1 MGEIISGKKKW
12 FRVES
17 LIFNLT
23 DGFVFFGRSLIIVAL
38 KKFIQ
43 FVLKVK
49 RKIPFRFLGQEC
61 GTQTEW
67 NPHDGALK
75 FQCHSLFR
83 DSRNM

>member
-1 MGEIISGKKKW
+1 MTTTPCGRDHQWKKKW

-49 RKIPFRFLGQEC
+49 RKIPFRFGDKSVGHKQS
-61 GTQTEW
+61 GT
-67 NPHDGALK
+67 
-75 FQCHSLFR
+75 R
-83 DSRNM
+83 MMVR